1 MKRLRNLLFAL
12 LMGLVLPA
20 SAQDVLIN
28 AATERTLR
36 FNVRIATPPPGQDC
50 APGVGS
56 SYMFSLK
63 PRDVVGG
70 LMGVSLMN
78 AN

>member
-1 MKRLRNLLFAL
+1 MKRLRNSLFVL
-12 LMGLVLPA
+12 LMGLVFPA

-28 AATERTLR
+28 AATGRTLR
-36 FNVRIATPPPGQDC
+36 FNVCNPTPPPGMDC

-56 SYMFSLK
+56 SCMFSLK
-63 PRDVVGG
+63 PGDVVVG